1 MMASM
6 THAALGVPTSRFAH
20 ASPSHRSS
28 GPGARG
34 VLVTARAVEEPKK
47 RPYRGALFPGVE
59 LPLVG
64 EETWRAVS
72 RIFPWGNGAMVTEK
86 VLGDLLKE
94 SVRAAPLFIPLFDY
108 YKEYGGVYN
117 LGAGPKWFVVVSD
130 PTAVRTMFS
139 TKADSFSKGILTD
152 IMQPI
157 MGNGLIPAS
166 KEQWAKRRPTV
177 GAGFHGAWLRNM
189 TKLFGASATRLADK
203 LEAEYAAPVGSDMK
217 QGKTVNAEDQLY
229 AMALDI
235 IGKAVFNYE
244 FGALTEETPL
254 IKAVYRVLRESEH
267 RSTFPLQYWNIPGAM
282 QVVPRQKQFQ
292 QDIDAINAEL
302 TVLIAEALQDK
313 NPTDIADFES
323 RNYDLV
329 NDASLL
335 RFLVDVRGDDVTG
348 EQLRD
353 DLMTMLIAGHETTA
367 AVLTWTMFLL
377 AKHPEEMRA
386 AAAEVDAVVAD
397 PGGAP
402 TVEEIRGLKKTR
414 AVLAESMRLYPAP
427 PILIR
432 RALEDVTLPEGGMG
446 KEITLKA
453 GTDCFIAVWNLHRS
467 PEYWENPD
475 AFDPSRWQRR
485 FENPNIKGWN
495 GYDPNLYTGLY
506 PNEQSTDF
514 AYVPFG
520 GGQRRCAGD
529 MFAMM
534 EATASLAVLL
544 KRFTWE
550 LDPDAP
556 EVEMIT
562 GATIHTKNGMP
573 LKLRKR

>member
-6 THAALGVPTSRFAH
+6 AHVGVPVARFAP
-20 ASPSHRSS
+20 SGPSHRSNRK
-28 GPGARG
+28 PR
-34 VLVTARAVEEPKK
+34 VVHIRARAVEEPKSAK
-47 RPYRGALFPGVE
+47 APYRGALFPGVE
-59 LPLVG
+59 IPEAG
-64 EETWRAVS
+64 EDAFRAVS
-72 RIFPWGNGAMVTEK
+72 KVFPWGNGARITEK

-94 SVRAAPLFIPLFDY
+94 EVRAAPLFVPLFDY

-130 PTAVRTMFS
+130 PTAVRTMFKD
-139 TKADSFSKGILTD
+139 KADSFSKGILTD
-152 IMQPI
+152 IMKPI
-157 MGNGLIPAS
+157 MGDGLIPAP
-166 KEQWAKRRPTV
+166 KELWAKRRPTV
-177 GAGFHGAWLRNM
+177 GAGFHGAWLKNM

-203 LEAEYAAPVGSDMK
+203 LEQQYAVDSDSSI
-217 QGKTVNAEDQLY
+217 QSAKTVNAEDQLY

-244 FGALTEETPL
+244 FGALQEETPL

-267 RSTFPLQYWNIPGAM
+267 RSTFPLQYWNIPGAADL
-282 QVVPRQKQFQ
+282 VPRQKQFK
-292 QDIDAINAEL
+292 QDITDINNEL
-302 TVLIAEALQDK
+302 TELITTALSDK
-313 NPTDIADFES
+313 NPTDLEDFES

-367 AVLTWTMFLL
+367 AVLTWTMYLL
-377 AKHPEEMRA
+377 ATNPEEMKLA
-386 AAAEVDAVVAD
+386 AKEVDEVVSD

-402 TVEEIRGLKKTR
+402 TVEEIRKLEKVR
-414 AVLAESMRLYPAP
+414 LVLAESMRLYPAP

-467 PEYWENPD
+467 EEYWENPD
-475 AFDPSRWQRR
+475 AFDPSRFTRR
-485 FENPNIKGWN
+485 FQNSNIKGWN
-495 GYDPNLYTGLY
+495 GFDPELFTGLY

-514 AYVPFG
+514 SYVPFG

-534 EATASLAVLL
+534 EATSALSVLL
-544 KRFTWE
+544 KRFDWE
-550 LDPDAP
+550 LDADANK
-556 EVEMIT
+556 VEMIT

-573 LKLRKR
+573 LKLRQRQ

>member
-1 MMASM
+1 MSQDN
-6 THAALGVPTSRFAH
+6 
-20 ASPSHRSS
+20 PS
-28 GPGARG
+28 
-34 VLVTARAVEEPKK
+34 
-47 RPYRGALFPGVE
+47 
-59 LPLVG
+59 
-64 EETWRAVS
+64 
-72 RIFPWGNGAMVTEK
+72 
-86 VLGDLLKE
+86 
-94 SVRAAPLFIPLFDY
+94 
-108 YKEYGGVYN
+108 
-117 LGAGPKWFVVVSD
+117 
-130 PTAVRTMFS
+130 
-139 TKADSFSKGILTD
+139 IL
-152 IMQPI
+152 
-157 MGNGLIPAS
+157 N
-166 KEQWAKRRPTV
+166 
-177 GAGFHGAWLRNM
+177 F
-189 TKLFGASATRLADK
+189 
-203 LEAEYAAPVGSDMK
+203 
-217 QGKTVNAEDQLY
+217 
-229 AMALDI
+229 
-235 IGKAVFNYE
+235 
-244 FGALTEETPL
+244 
-254 IKAVYRVLRESEH
+254 
-267 RSTFPLQYWNIPGAM
+267 
-282 QVVPRQKQFQ
+282 
-292 QDIDAINAEL
+292 
-302 TVLIAEALQDK
+302 LIA
-313 NPTDIADFES
+313 S
-323 RNYDLV
+323 
-329 NDASLL
+329 
-335 RFLVDVRGDDVTG
+335 GDDVTSK
-348 EQLRD
+348 QLRD
-353 DLMTMLIAGHETTA
+353 DLMTLLIAGHETTA